1 MNPLISAAPAA
12 ASSAWTSAD
21 TNLALCAVGGIGLV
35 VILTAVAKLHPF
47 LALIA
52 GTLLVAFSAG
62 VPVAKILP
70 TFETGV
76 GGVLGG
82 VGVIVALGAM
92 LGRLLVDSGGAQRLV
107 NTLVGRSRPRW
118 VPWSMVLAA
127 MIIGIPMFFEVGLVL
142 LVPIVY
148 LVWRRT
154 GGSILRVGIPALAGL
169 SILHG
174 LIPPHPGP
182 LIAISALHADLG
194 TTLLLGV
201 IVAIPTAILAGPVF
215 GGFISRRIIPNP
227 PARLA
232 EQYAAGSPQRPARPA
247 ALNYPG
253 PGSTGQTAAAAG
265 ATATITEPAAAPPA
279 EERAIDTHAD
289 ADINTDPDTLGGP
302 SIATT
307 LAVILLPVV
316 IMLARTVVDL
326 TAAAKS
332 EAVKIADFVG
342 DPIIAMAIAVA
353 IALIVFRL
361 GRTRSNVSLSE
372 SLAPIAGILL
382 IIGAGGGFKQMLVE
396 TGIAHSI
403 GKAANGSH
411 LSLLL
416 LAWLVA
422 VAIRLATGSATVA
435 TVTAAGIIAPIA
447 ASSPHVSAPLLA
459 LAIGSGSLFFSHV
472 NDAGFWLVKE
482 FFGMD
487 VKQTLASWSVMETI
501 LSSVSIVVILVLG
514 TFVH

>member
-1 MNPLISAAPAA
+1 MNALVSAAPAA
-12 ASSAWTSAD
+12 ATSAWTSAD
-21 TNLALCAVGGIGLV
+21 TRLVLCAVAGIALV
-35 VILTAVAKLHPF
+35 VLLTAVVKLHPF

-52 GTLLVAFSAG
+52 GTLLVAFSAA

-76 GGVLGG
+76 GGVLGN

-107 NTLVGRSRPRW
+107 STLVGRTGPRW
-118 VPWSMVLAA
+118 VPWTMVLAA
-127 MIIGIPMFFEVGLVL
+127 MVIGIPMFFEVGLVL
-142 LVPIVY
+142 LVPLVY

-194 TTLLLGV
+194 TTLLFGV

-215 GGFISRRIIPNP
+215 GGFISRRIIPTP
-227 PARLA
+227 PSRLA
-232 EQYAAGSPQRPARPA
+232 EQYAANAARGSAAQPA
-247 ALNYPG
+247 AGHNA
-253 PGSTGQTAAAAG
+253 TGAQAAVQGATTTTSESGAAPVAAPEDPSVDRPVGESG
-265 ATATITEPAAAPPA
+265 ATA
-279 EERAIDTHAD
+279 D
-289 ADINTDPDTLGGP
+289 GP
-302 SIATT
+302 SVATT
-307 LAVILLPVV
+307 LGIILLPVL
-316 IMLARTVVDL
+316 IMLGRTVVDL
-326 TAAAKS
+326 TADAKS
-332 EAVKIADFVG
+332 EAVKVADFVG

-353 IALIVFRL
+353 AALAVFRL
-361 GRTRSNVSLSE
+361 GRARSSVSLSE

-382 IIGAGGGFKQMLVE
+382 IIGAGGGFKQMLVQ
-396 TGIAHSI
+396 TGIADSI
-403 GKAANGSH
+403 GKAAHGSH

-447 ASSPHVSAPLLA
+447 ATSPHVSAPLLA

-501 LSSVSIVVILVLG
+501 LSSVSIVVILALG
-514 TFVH
+514 TVVH

>member
-1 MNPLISAAPAA
+1 MNAMILAAPSAAT
-12 ASSAWTSAD
+12 SAWTSAD
-21 TNLALCAVGGIGLV
+21 TRLVLCALAGIALV
-35 VILTAVAKLHPF
+35 VLLTAVVKVHPF

-107 NTLVGRSRPRW
+107 STLVGRTGARW
-118 VPWSMVLAA
+118 VPWTMVLAA

-142 LVPIVY
+142 LVPLVY

-215 GGFISRRIIPNP
+215 GGFISRRIVPDP

-232 EQYAAGSPQRPARPA
+232 EQYAASAATRPVRPA
-247 ALNYPG
+247 ALTPS
-253 PGSTGQTAAAAG
+253 GSGTTGQTPAPAR
-265 ATATITEPAAAPPA
+265 ATATATATTTETAEAPAIEESDAAADGPP
-279 EERAIDTHAD
+279 
-289 ADINTDPDTLGGP
+289 
-302 SIATT
+302 IATT
-307 LAVILLPVV
+307 LAVILLPVL
-316 IMLARTVVDL
+316 IMLGRTLVDL
-326 TAAAKS
+326 TAPAKS
-332 EAVKIADFVG
+332 EAIKVADFVG
-342 DPIIAMAIAVA
+342 DPIIAMAIAVTV
-353 IALIVFRL
+353 ALLAFRL
-361 GRTRSNVSLSE
+361 GRTRSSASLSE

-382 IIGAGGGFKQMLVE
+382 IIGAGGGFKQMLVQ
-396 TGIAHSI
+396 TGIANSI

-447 ASSPHVSAPLLA
+447 AGSPHISAPLLA

-501 LSSVSIVVILVLG
+501 LSSVSIVVILALG
-514 TFVH
+514 VVVH

>member
-1 MNPLISAAPAA
+1 MNATLSAAPAA
-12 ASSAWTSAD
+12 ATGAWTSVD
-21 TNLALCAVGGIGLV
+21 TRLVLCAVGGIALV
-35 VILTAVAKLHPF
+35 VLLTAMFKLHPF

-70 TFETGV
+70 AFQTGV

-107 NTLVGRSRPRW
+107 STLVGRTGTRW
-118 VPWSMVLAA
+118 VPWTMVLAA
-127 MIIGIPMFFEVGLVL
+127 MTIGIPMFFEVGLVL
-142 LVPIVY
+142 LVPLVY

-194 TTLLLGV
+194 TTLLFGV

-215 GGFISRRIIPNP
+215 GGFISRRIVPQP

-232 EQYAAGSPQRPARPA
+232 EQYAASTSARLARSTAPVGG
-247 ALNYPG
+247 LGTPG
-253 PGSTGQTAAAAG
+253 HTDAAADADADAG
-265 ATATITEPAAAPPA
+265 ATGTATEA
-279 EERAIDTHAD
+279 EIESRQAYAD
-289 ADINTDPDTLGGP
+289 GQSEVGTDGP
-302 SIATT
+302 SFATT

-316 IMLARTVVDL
+316 IMLGRTVVDL

-332 EAVKIADFVG
+332 EAVKVADFVG
-342 DPIIAMAIAVA
+342 DPIIAMAIAVVV
-353 IALIVFRL
+353 ALSVFRL
-361 GRTRSNVSLSE
+361 GRARAGVSLSE

-382 IIGAGGGFKQMLVE
+382 IIGAGGGFKQMLVQ
-396 TGIAHSI
+396 TGIADSI
-403 GKAANGSH
+403 GKAAHGSH

-447 ASSPHVSAPLLA
+447 AASPHVSAPLLA

-501 LSSVSIVVILVLG
+501 LSSVSIAVILALG
-514 TFVH
+514 IVVH

>member
-1 MNPLISAAPAA
+1 MNALLSAAPAA
-12 ASSAWTSAD
+12 ATSAWTSTD
-21 TNLALCAVGGIGLV
+21 TRLALCAVAGIALV
-35 VILTAVAKLHPF
+35 VLLTAVVKLHPF

-52 GTLLVAFSAG
+52 GTLLVAFSAA

-76 GGVLGG
+76 GGVLGN

-107 NTLVGRSRPRW
+107 GTLVGRTRPRW
-118 VPWSMVLAA
+118 VPWTMVLAA

-142 LVPIVY
+142 LVPLVY

-215 GGFISRRIIPNP
+215 GGFISRRIIPTP

-232 EQYAAGSPQRPARPA
+232 EQYAASAARRPSAQPGTGHGVTDGDTGGQAPA
-247 ALNYPG
+247 DG
-253 PGSTGQTAAAAG
+253 V
-265 ATATITEPAAAPPA
+265 TATMSEPVGAIVA
-279 EERAIDTHAD
+279 EEDED
-289 ADINTDPDTLGGP
+289 AAVDGP
-302 SIATT
+302 SVATT
-307 LAVILLPVV
+307 LAVILLPVL
-316 IMLARTVVDL
+316 IMLGRTVVDL
-326 TAAAKS
+326 TADAKS
-332 EAVKIADFVG
+332 EAVKVADFVG

-353 IALIVFRL
+353 VALAVFRL
-361 GRTRSNVSLSE
+361 GRARSSASLGE

-382 IIGAGGGFKQMLVE
+382 IIGAGGGFKQMLVQ
-396 TGIAHSI
+396 TGIADSI
-403 GKAANGSH
+403 GKAAHGSH

-447 ASSPHVSAPLLA
+447 ATSPHVSAPLLA

-501 LSSVSIVVILVLG
+501 LSSVSIVVILALG
-514 TFVH
+514 TVVH

>member
-1 MNPLISAAPAA
+1 MNPLLSAAPAA
-12 ASSAWTSAD
+12 ATGAWTGSD
-21 TNLALCAVGGIGLV
+21 TRLVLCALAGIALV
-35 VILTAVAKLHPF
+35 VLLTAVAKVHPF

-107 NTLVGRSRPRW
+107 NALVGRTGPRW
-118 VPWSMVLAA
+118 VPWSMALAA

-227 PARLA
+227 PSRLA
-232 EQYAAGSPQRPARPA
+232 EQYAASAGQPTTRPA
-247 ALNYPG
+247 ALTSTG
-253 PGSTGQTAAAAG
+253 PGTTGQTSAAAG
-265 ATATITEPAAAPPA
+265 ATATLSEPADAPA
-279 EERAIDTHAD
+279 VEQRD
-289 ADINTDPDTLGGP
+289 AVPGP
-302 SIATT
+302 SVATT
-307 LAVILLPVV
+307 LAVILLPVA

-326 TAAAKS
+326 TAPAKS
-332 EAVKIADFVG
+332 EAIKVADFVG
-342 DPIIAMAIAVA
+342 DPIMAMVIAVA
-353 IALIVFRL
+353 VALMMFRL
-361 GRTRSNVSLSE
+361 GRARSGVSLSE

-382 IIGAGGGFKQMLVE
+382 IIGAGGGFKQMLVQ
-396 TGIAHSI
+396 TGIADSI
-403 GKAANGSH
+403 GKAAHGSH

-501 LSSVSIVVILVLG
+501 LSVVSIVVILALG
-514 TFVH
+514 TTIH